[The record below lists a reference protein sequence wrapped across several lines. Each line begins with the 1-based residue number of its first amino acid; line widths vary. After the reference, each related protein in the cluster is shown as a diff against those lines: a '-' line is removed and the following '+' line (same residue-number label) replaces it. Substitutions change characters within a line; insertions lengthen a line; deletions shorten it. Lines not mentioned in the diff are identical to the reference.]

1 MSSPRSVAVMNF
13 SVPRG
18 EPQHLREHPGRDLG
32 VVVERDGG
40 ARGRAD
46 RDAQEPRLR
55 ELHAQTV
62 DALVERG
69 LRRRVVHHARVG
81 GADAVGAEVGDD
93 PALGE
98 PAPRPR

>member
-1 MSSPRSVAVMNF
+1 MSSPRSRRGHELLRAA
-13 SVPRG
+13 G
-18 EPQHLREHPGRDLG
+18 EPQHLREHPRRDLG

-62 DALVERG
+62 DPLVERG

-81 GADAVGAEVGDD
+81 GADAVGAEIGDD

-98 PAPRPR
+98 PRPRPR